1 MQKFVLQA
9 EKDFQKQ
16 KAYKRSKRY
25 YDMEKVR
32 EEEHEGEVQRR
43 KPEPSMDT
51 IDTRV
56 DTSFIFGI

>member
-25 YDMEKVR
+25 YDMEKVK
-32 EEEHEGEVQRR
+32 EEEH
-43 KPEPSMDT
+43 
-51 IDTRV
+51 
-56 DTSFIFGI
+56 